1 MKRSQNKYDLVVVG
15 GGHAGIEASLI
26 AQKMGINVVLVSM
39 DVGAVGRMSCNPAIG
54 GLAKGQ
60 MVKEL
65 DVLGGHM
72 AMFADACTLQSK
84 TLNLSKGRSVW
95 SPRSQIDKIKYE
107 KTVQKHIKKSG
118 LPLIE
123 GEAISITQKGGKLQ
137 SVVLSS
143 GEEIFCS
150 SAVLTCGTFLNGLIH
165 VGEKKIKAGRMG
177 EESSVGITEALR
189 SLGFL
194 SGRLKTGTPPRIKKS
209 SVNWKKGEAGFGD
222 KKPKAL
228 SYNTKKF
235 KPKDEPCFAFR
246 TNKKTHNL
254 ILKNIKRST
263 MYSGDID
270 SSGPRYCPS
279 IEDKVY
285 KFSHNPSHI
294 LQLEP
299 EWTNSDQI
307 YVNGFSTSLPE
318 DIQLKCLRSVEGLEK
333 VEFLRPGYA
342 IEYDFFFPSQL
353 KNTLE
358 TKKIEGLFF
367 AGQINGTSGYE
378 EASSQ
383 GLIAGINASL
393 KIKGEGELRLKRSD
407 AYIGVL
413 IDDLVIKDTNEPY
426 RMFTSR
432 AEYRLQL
439 RASNADQRLLKYSK
453 KLNLIDK
460 ELIKDLTKKVKKT
473 KDVEDILNKTNINP
487 DDINSFLK
495 KVGEKEISEP
505 MKASNLLKR
514 PKVLLKNLPKI
525 EKIKMTSINKNF
537 IEEILFEAETKIK
550 YSGYINRQK
559 AEIEKTKVYE
569 DMLIPNDFD
578 YNEIKS
584 ISNESREKLL
594 QILPETI
601 GQAQRIN
608 GIRPTDISILLVY
621 LKRWFHV
628 KRNINLKK
636 K

>member
-177 EESSVGITEALR
+177 EESSVGITEALK

-246 TNKKTHNL
+246 TNKKTHDL
-254 ILKNIKRST
+254 ILKNINRSP

-318 DIQLKCLRSVEGLEK
+318 DIQLKCLRAVEGLEK

-628 KRNINLKK
+628 KRNVNLKK